1 MAFQWTSRSSFKGS
15 LAVLAALSVFSAIPV
30 FGATDMV
37 TSTADSGSGSLRDVI
52 ANAANGDTIEFS
64 VTGTITLTSGEVFIS
79 QGSLNIT
86 GPGASSLAISGNNS
100 SRIFD
105 IGAGAVVSI
114 SGLTIENGSEALDPF
129 GSFSNLSEA
138 AAGDTGGG
146 IRNTGTLTVS
156 DCTFSNNS
164 ASYNGGAIYNFPGKT
179 LIVKNSILSGNSAGA
194 GGAIYNDSDG
204 VSEATV
210 TLSNSTLSGNSA
222 LAGGG
227 IFDLGNQFSGSA
239 GGGTVTV
246 NYSTFSGNSTSGYG
260 GAMAL
265 GPASVLTVTDS
276 IFSNNSALPGPNPP
290 EDPQGGAIFV
300 DSGNAVIATGI
311 ATVTRSIFSGNS
323 AGDGGAITFDGYGST
338 LTVTNST
345 FSGNSAVG
353 VGLGGGIRVSY
364 GGRATLIN
372 STVAGNLGFES
383 AGIDACCDGSA
394 TLKNT
399 ILANGSTGGNCSAV
413 NGTITSQ
420 DHNLADDATCD
431 AFLTQPGD
439 LPNTPAGLDPSGLQN
454 NGGPTKTIA
463 LLYNSK
469 AIDAIAPSTDC
480 TVTTD
485 QRGVSRPQGLYCDI
499 GAYELTP
506 NFYLSAIAPV
516 TATLGGPGSSTVT
529 VNSVVGFDSAVTL
542 TASGVPAGLSASFGT
557 NPVTPPG
564 YGSASSTLGVSVGP
578 SVSPGTYTF
587 NVMGTDAPDSLSH
600 SAQAQV
606 KVRATSS
613 GTSTVVGELQ
623 ALGCIN
629 NTGISGSLLSKLA
642 TAQAEITAGDIKSA
656 INTLDA
662 LLHEIEAQS
671 GNHIGTT
678 CTDSNGNQFNPVQV
692 LTADVEALLA
702 SLQAMLPASVAGPPN
717 PIMGSA
723 ANSNSA
729 GLAGA
734 TVSIFSGK
742 GVVATAVTDAT
753 GFYYFPVTSTLAA
766 GSSYTVE
773 VTAFPAGYKKS
784 TPASRTLVWGGAP
797 VTLANLVLY

>member
-1 MAFQWTSRSSFKGS
+1 MASQGSSRSSVRASWAVLFL
-15 LAVLAALSVFSAIPV
+15 LAVFGGMPV
-30 FGATDMV
+30 YAATDTV
-37 TSTADSGSGSLRDVI
+37 TNTNDSGSGSLREVI

-64 VTGTITLTSGEVFIS
+64 VTGTITLTSGEIFIS
-79 QGSLNIT
+79 QSPLNIT

-100 SRIFD
+100 SRIFH
-105 IGAGAVVSI
+105 IGAGSVVSI
-114 SGLTIENGSEALDPF
+114 SGLTIENGSAALDPF
-129 GSFSNLSEA
+129 GSFGNLNEA

-164 ASYNGGAIYNFPGKT
+164 TSYNGGAIYNFPGKT

-246 NYSTFSGNSTSGYG
+246 SYSTFSGNSTTGFG

-265 GPASVLTVTDS
+265 GSASVLTVTDS
-276 IFSNNSALPGPNPP
+276 IFSNNSALPGPNAP
-290 EDPQGGAIFV
+290 EATEGGAIFV
-300 DSGNAVIATGI
+300 DSGNAVIAAVI
-311 ATVTRSIFSGNS
+311 ATVTRSTFSGNS
-323 AGDGGAITFDGYGST
+323 ANAGGAITFYGYGST
-338 LTVTNST
+338 LKVTNST
-345 FSGNSAVG
+345 FSGNSVDFFGSGA
-353 VGLGGGIRVSY
+353 INVSY
-364 GGRATLIN
+364 GGSATLIN
-372 STVAGNLGFES
+372 STLAGNFGLEG
-383 AGIDACCDGSA
+383 AGIEAGPQGSA
-394 TLKNT
+394 ALKNT
-399 ILANGSTGGNCSAV
+399 ILANGPTGGNCVAE

-420 DHNLADDATCD
+420 DHNIADDATCD

-463 LLYNSK
+463 ILYNSK

-480 TVTTD
+480 TVATD
-485 QRGVSRPQGLYCDI
+485 QRGISRPQGLSCDI

-529 VNSVVGFDSAVTL
+529 VNSVAGFDSAVTL
-542 TASGVPAGLSASFGT
+542 AASGVPAGLSASFGA

-564 YGSASSTLGVSVGP
+564 YGSASSTLSVSVGP

-587 NVMGTDAPDSLSH
+587 SVMGTDAPDSLSH
-600 SAQAQV
+600 STQAQV
-606 KVRATSS
+606 KVGATSS

-629 NTGISGSLLSKLA
+629 NTGISGSLLNKLA

-662 LLHEIEAQS
+662 LLNEIEAQS

-692 LTADVEALLA
+692 LIADVEALLA
-702 SLQAMLPASVAGPPN
+702 SLQAMLPATVASAPN

-723 ANSNSA
+723 VNSNSA
-729 GLAGA
+729 GLGGA
-734 TVSIFSGK
+734 TVSLFSGK

-753 GFYYFPVTSTLAA
+753 GFFYFPATSTLAA

-773 VTAFPAGYKKS
+773 VTAYPAGYKKS
-784 TPASRTLVWGGAP
+784 TPASRTFVWGGAAT
-797 VTLANLVLY
+797 TLGNLVLY

>member
-1 MAFQWTSRSSFKGS
+1 MAFQGSSRSSVRAS
-15 LAVLAALSVFSAIPV
+15 WSVLFLMAV
-30 FGATDMV
+30 FGAMPVYAATDMV
-37 TSTADSGSGSLRDVI
+37 TNTNDAGPGSLRDVI
-52 ANAANGDTIEFS
+52 ANAANGDTVEFS
-64 VTGTITLTSGEVFIS
+64 VTGTITLTSGDIFIS
-79 QGSLNIT
+79 QSSLNIT

-114 SGLTIENGSEALDPF
+114 SGLTIENGSAAVDAFDSGTPMIEA
-129 GSFSNLSEA
+129 
-138 AAGDTGGG
+138 DTGGG

-156 DCTFSNNS
+156 NCTFSNNS
-164 ASYNGGAIYNFPGKT
+164 ASFYGGAIYNFPEKT
-179 LIVKNSILSGNSAGA
+179 LIVMHSTLSGNSAVFGGGIYNDSDNISGSSVTVSDSTFSGNSAGA
-194 GGAIYNDSDG
+194 GGGIY
-204 VSEATV
+204 
-210 TLSNSTLSGNSA
+210 
-222 LAGGG
+222 
-227 IFDLGNQFSGSA
+227 DLGDSSGITR
-239 GGGTVTV
+239 GGTVTV
-246 NYSTFSGNSTSGYG
+246 SYSTFSGNTATNNSGLQGSG
-260 GAMAL
+260 GGILL
-265 GPASVLTVTDS
+265 GTASVLTVTSS
-276 IFSNNSALPGPNPP
+276 IFSNNSALPGAFPQYAT
-290 EDPQGGAIFV
+290 QGGAIANFG
-300 DSGNAVIATGI
+300 SG
-311 ATVTRSIFSGNS
+311 TVTGSTFSGNS
-323 AGDGGAITFDGYGST
+323 AAFGGAINFSGYGFT

-345 FSGNSAVG
+345 ISGNSAVG
-353 VGLGGGIRVSY
+353 GDGGGLWVRY
-364 GGRATLIN
+364 GASATLIS
-372 STVAGNLGFES
+372 STVAGNFALDGADG
-383 AGIDACCDGSA
+383 AGINAGPESSV

-399 ILANGSTGGNCSAV
+399 ILANGSSGANCAV
-413 NGTITSQ
+413 GNGTITSQ
-420 DHNLADDATCD
+420 DHNIADDTSCD
-431 AFLTQPGD
+431 AFLTLPGD

-463 LLYNSK
+463 LLYTSK
-469 AIDAIAPSTDC
+469 AIDAIALSSDC

-499 GAYELTP
+499 GAFELTP
-506 NFYLSAIAPV
+506 NFYFSAIAPV

-542 TASGVPAGLSASFGT
+542 TASGLRAGLSASFGT

-564 YGSASSTLGVSVGP
+564 YGSASSTLSVSVGP

-600 SAQAQV
+600 STQAQV
-606 KVRATSS
+606 KVEATSS

-629 NTGISGSLLSKLA
+629 NTGISGSLLNKLA

-678 CTDSNGNQFNPVQV
+678 CTDANGNQFNPVQV
-692 LTADVEALLA
+692 LISDVEALLA
-702 SLQAMLPASVAGPPN
+702 SLQAMLPASVASTPN
-717 PIMGSA
+717 PILGSA
-723 ANSNSA
+723 VNSNSA

-734 TVSIFSGK
+734 TVSLFSGK

-753 GFYYFPVTSTLAA
+753 GFFYFPATSTLVA

-773 VTAFPAGYKKS
+773 VTAYPAGYKKS
-784 TPASRTLVWGGAP
+784 TPASRTFVWGGAAT
-797 VTLANLVLY
+797 TLGNFVLY